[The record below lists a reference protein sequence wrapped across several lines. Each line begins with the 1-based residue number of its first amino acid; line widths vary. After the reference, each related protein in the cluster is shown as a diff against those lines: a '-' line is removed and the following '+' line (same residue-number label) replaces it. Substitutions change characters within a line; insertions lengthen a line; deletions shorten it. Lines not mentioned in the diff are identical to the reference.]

1 MCRVIRSSLA
11 RNRRAISR
19 IVAFSSAVLLI
30 VAAGCLGL
38 IFYTASVV
46 DRAHMDEERA
56 LISNYLREREH
67 ELVGQLISASI
78 WDDAYQKL
86 SRDVDAEWADQVD
99 ATCASLVDWTVTD
112 V

>member
-46 DRAHMDEERA
+46 DPPTLAE
-56 LISNYLREREH
+56 LIDTA
-67 ELVGQLISASI
+67 VKA
-78 WDDAYQKL
+78 
-86 SRDVDAEWADQVD
+86 DVVD
-99 ATCASLVDWTVTD
+99 NPEVV
-112 V
+112 